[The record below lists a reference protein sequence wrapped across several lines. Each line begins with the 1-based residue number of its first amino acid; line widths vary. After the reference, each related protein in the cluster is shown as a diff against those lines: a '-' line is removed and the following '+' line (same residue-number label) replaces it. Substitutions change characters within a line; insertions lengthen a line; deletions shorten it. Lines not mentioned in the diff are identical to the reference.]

1 MGIDLRLPIGMMFSA
16 FGLLLL
22 GYGLA
27 TRGAATYARHSLG
40 INMNLWWGAALVL
53 FGSVMLTLAKRGRR
67 DHKH

>member
-1 MGIDLRLPIGMMFSA
+1 MGIDLRLPIGMMFCVL
-16 FGLLLL
+16 GVLLV

>member
-1 MGIDLRLPIGMMFSA
+1 MGMDLRLPIGMMFSA

-22 GYGLA
+22 GYGVA